1 MGAFVPVLRPREIPR
16 RGRGP
21 FLVSGARGGKNEII
35 FPGDMRGGK
44 NTSHGAKCE
53 KGPAPVGVGPFLRQ
67 SGARGP
73 SGYAGGAS
81 AIVPLC
87 GTGQGEFKGET
98 ASPL

>member
-44 NTSHGAKCE
+44 NTSHGAKCR
-53 KGPAPVGVGPFLRQ
+53 GPAFQRDPGTRAECANHCAPGQRPGAQGRGHLKGGRQ
-67 SGARGP
+67 S
-73 SGYAGGAS
+73 
-81 AIVPLC
+81 PL
-87 GTGQGEFKGET
+87 
-98 ASPL
+98 